1 MGGSEPSLLC
11 GLREKAGPFF
21 LDCVCS
27 GSEAP
32 TSTTVCPCDQ
42 PQHSG
47 VDGPSRPGDPWSES
61 VGQGQEGGSSVP
73 GVTLHTPVPRVPPT
87 VPAAPAWRKNTAVHG
102 RCAVRAC
109 RCPLPLPRARR
120 VCAAN
125 RPPGEPQGR
134 TPRCLQRLAPKATW
148 APALQFSLAAGSQL
162 RAVALPGPPPC
173 PGVCRVW
180 MCGFEPPPRGLHRA
194 TAIAEHASA
203 PGCRSQ
209 RVASVTIRDSP
220 VRRAP
225 TSQNGRRGAERQGPA
240 QGPPTRVSAGGLRP
254 SPSGRVRLS
263 QNPSKG
269 GVTSIK

>member
-73 GVTLHTPVPRVPPT
+73 GVTLHTLVPRVPPT

-109 RCPLPLPRARR
+109 RCPLPL
-120 VCAAN
+120 AA
-125 RPPGEPQGR
+125 GQTGLCCKQ
-134 TPRCLQRLAPKATW
+134 TPRGAPGSHPEVSAE
-148 APALQFSLAAGSQL
+148 AGPEGHLGPGPAVQPGCGLAAPGRGVAGPTTMPWCVPCL
-162 RAVALPGPPPC
+162 DVWFRAAAPGPP
-173 PGVCRVW
+173 
-180 MCGFEPPPRGLHRA
+180 
-194 TAIAEHASA
+194 
-203 PGCRSQ
+203 
-209 RVASVTIRDSP
+209 
-220 VRRAP
+220 
-225 TSQNGRRGAERQGPA
+225 
-240 QGPPTRVSAGGLRP
+240 
-254 SPSGRVRLS
+254 
-263 QNPSKG
+263 
-269 GVTSIK
+269 